1 MKKLG
6 PDGSPGLVLCA
17 QVAFCA
23 HLINSCD
30 FVGRRVSYKTRRE
43 AASRECFSPCCVV
56 EMRGSR
62 TPCPNKPIDE
72 YTTGVVDDFAYTSR
86 TPIDRIRRRRPSG
99 LKWWLEGG
107 THHSIPCFRRPVPT
121 PQKKVGGTTH
131 HWLLGSESVVV
142 CRFGI
147 CCLSVV

>member
-1 MKKLG
+1 
-6 PDGSPGLVLCA
+6 
-17 QVAFCA
+17 
-23 HLINSCD
+23 
-30 FVGRRVSYKTRRE
+30 VGRCVSYKTRQE
-43 AASRECFSPCCVV
+43 AASRDCFSPCCVV

-72 YTTGVVDDFAYTSR
+72 YATSLVDDFSYTSR

-147 CCLSVV
+147 CCLSVVLRERIPTPRPAIHQPVRLSKPDIPR

>member
-1 MKKLG
+1 M
-6 PDGSPGLVLCA
+6 
-17 QVAFCA
+17 
-23 HLINSCD
+23 
-30 FVGRRVSYKTRRE
+30 
-43 AASRECFSPCCVV
+43 V

-72 YTTGVVDDFAYTSR
+72 YATSLVDDFSYTSR
-86 TPIDRIRRRRPSG
+86 TPTDRIRQRWPSG
-99 LKWWLEGG
+99 LKWRLEGG

-147 CCLSVV
+147 CCLSVVLRERIPTPRPAIHQPVRLSKPDIPRWPRSPFCQYGECSFMIPHRLTNSKSN